1 MKTIGEFMETLNGYF
16 DGLKNKFVSDLII
29 NELRYVKPSDLDALF
44 RQLVTTQPA
53 SWKPDLK
60 AVVEAIRAAKIDTM
74 NEPGQENKCRVCGHV
89 WNTTGVCPICNYNPD
104 TDGTPDEHRAWWES
118 WKAGREP
125 RFDMSSIW
133 GKMSEK
139 RIALDNDA
147 GRL

>member
-29 NELRYVKPSDLDALF
+29 NELRYVKPSDLDTLF
-44 RQLVTTQPA
+44 RQLVVTQPA

-104 TDGTPDEHRAWWES
+104 TDGTPEQHRAWWES
-118 WKAGREP
+118 WKAGHEP

-133 GKMSEK
+133 RDMAEK
-139 RIALDNDA
+139 TVRE
-147 GRL
+147 